1 MHKRIKSFATL
12 IIFSLILGMPM
23 TNLFAQ
29 SSGNK
34 AETYLTEDN
43 EIMQRFT
50 WKGADTVYR
59 YEFLLEKLNDNNE
72 YEYFDLLET
81 KETEV
86 SISLRSGKYRYLIKV
101 YNYLNQMDF
110 QTKWVNFEVKKVYQ
124 PVITSVTPV
133 TIFLDEG
140 PSGIFTINGLE
151 LREDTVY
158 TLENNW
164 YEISTE
170 VLERDVLHERAKIK
184 VNPNLLDTGTYYIR
198 AVNEGGLFDTSGTI
212 RVGFAKPL
220 DVTVAAGWTGLYMLD
235 KYKQYNATEG
245 ASTLRQFFN
254 DRNTT
259 NGDSDILFWPFGLNA
274 KVTVIPYKTARFYLG
289 AGLNLNATYLKYTSY
304 DYGSESYTIKAPLY
318 TAGVNGNVLF
328 ILKKRVP
335 FRILADIHAGL
346 GILGFM
352 GLTVI
357 TPNHQSDP
365 AFTLAP
371 CLYAGADLQFFVTKK
386 MFFTTGADFVWA
398 ITPSRNKE
406 TRKLDPMSIQFVRPS
421 VSFGWMF

>member
-1 MHKRIKSFATL
+1 MQKRIKSILTL
-12 IIFSLILGMPM
+12 IIFSFVLGMSS

-29 SSGNK
+29 NSGK
-34 AETYLTEDN
+34 KEATYLTEDN
-43 EIMQRFT
+43 EIMQHFT

-59 YEFLLEKLNDNNE
+59 YEFLLEKLNDEGE
-72 YEYFDLLET
+72 YEYLYLFDT
-81 KETEV
+81 RETELSV
-86 SISLRSGKYRYLIKV
+86 SIRSGKYRYLIKV

-110 QTKWVNFEVKKVYQ
+110 QTKWVYFEVKKVYQ

-140 PSGIFTINGLE
+140 PSGIFSITGLE

-170 VLERDVLHERAKIK
+170 VLERDNLHERAKIR

-198 AVNEGGLFDTSGTI
+198 AENEGGLFDTSGTI

-220 DVTVAAGWTGLYMLD
+220 DITVAAGWTGLFMVDQYT
-235 KYKQYNATEG
+235 KYNATEG

-254 DRNTT
+254 NRNTT
-259 NGDSDILFWPFGLNA
+259 NGDNDVLFKPFGVNA
-274 KVTVIPYKTARFYLG
+274 KVTVIPYKTAHFYLG
-289 AGLNLNATYLKYTSY
+289 GGLSLNATYLKYTSY
-304 DYGSESYTIKAPLY
+304 DNGSESYTIKAPLY

-335 FRILADIHAGL
+335 FRVLADIHAGL
-346 GILGFM
+346 GVLGFM

-357 TPNHQSDP
+357 SPNHQSDP
-365 AFTLAP
+365 AFTVAP
-371 CLYAGADLQFFVTKK
+371 CLYAGADLQFYITKK
-386 MFFTTGADFVWA
+386 MFFTAGADFVWA
-398 ITPSRNKE
+398 ISPSRNKE
-406 TRKLDPMSIQFVRPS
+406 TNKMDPMSIQFVRPA
-421 VSFGWMF
+421 VSFGWQF